1 MSANTQ
7 PGVVY
12 QLRVVLRQISPLI
25 WRRLLVAETS
35 TITDLHYTLQIAFN
49 WSDFH
54 LHRFRIQGKDYGLWH
69 PGGMSFRDDP
79 NQVHLADF
87 HFRHSERF
95 RYEYDFGD
103 LWQHDIRVEAQ
114 QPSDPHATY
123 PICLGGAR
131 AAPSEDCGGPQHFLA
146 LRQHYSLPTIVDRL
160 LEILEGD
167 ADERVDALE
176 EVQQFQYWLMVDRF
190 DRRAVNRRLRQYALQ
205 DAAWQWEP

>member
-35 TITDLHYTLQIAFN
+35 TITDLHYTLQIAFD

-79 NQVHLADF
+79 DQVH
-87 HFRHSERF
+87 
-95 RYEYDFGD
+95 
-103 LWQHDIRVEAQ
+103 
-114 QPSDPHATY
+114 
-123 PICLGGAR
+123 
-131 AAPSEDCGGPQHFLA
+131 
-146 LRQHYSLPTIVDRL
+146 
-160 LEILEGD
+160 
-167 ADERVDALE
+167 
-176 EVQQFQYWLMVDRF
+176 
-190 DRRAVNRRLRQYALQ
+190 
-205 DAAWQWEP
+205 